1 MISLQNYLKKMN
13 DIDAYMYI
21 YMECLLKMSELDM
34 KKEGSAKELWAG
46 IVAFVTVG
54 IQVHWEGTLCNSL
67 SASPL
72 SESLLT
78 RIILIMC
85 IDIYIYICLYV
96 CILYMYIYIE
106 ERIMICKVE

>member
-13 DIDAYMYI
+13 DIDSYMYI

-85 IDIYIYICLYV
+85 IDIYTYVYMCVYCIC
-96 CILYMYIYIE
+96 IYIYIE

>member
-13 DIDAYMYI
+13 DIDSYMYI
-21 YMECLLKMSELDM
+21 YMECLLKMSESDM

-85 IDIYIYICLYV
+85 IDTYIYICLYV

>member
-13 DIDAYMYI
+13 DIDSYMYI

-85 IDIYIYICLYV
+85 IDIYIHMSICVYIVYV
-96 CILYMYIYIE
+96 YIY
-106 ERIMICKVE
+106 RRTDNDL

>member
-13 DIDAYMYI
+13 DIDSYMYI

-34 KKEGSAKELWAG
+34 KKEGLAKELWAG

-85 IDIYIYICLYV
+85 IDIYTYVYMCVYCICIYI
-96 CILYMYIYIE
+96 
-106 ERIMICKVE
+106 

>member
-1 MISLQNYLKKMN
+1 
-13 DIDAYMYI
+13 
-21 YMECLLKMSELDM
+21 MSELDM

-78 RIILIMC
+78 RSRLIMC

-96 CILYMYIYIE
+96 CILYMYIYI
-106 ERIMICKVE
+106 